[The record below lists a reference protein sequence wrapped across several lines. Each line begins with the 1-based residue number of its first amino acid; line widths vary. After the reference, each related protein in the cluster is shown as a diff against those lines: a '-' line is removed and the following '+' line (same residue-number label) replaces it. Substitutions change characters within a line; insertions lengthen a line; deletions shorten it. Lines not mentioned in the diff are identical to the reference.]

1 VLTPGPLSTLQDLG
15 RPGLADMGIGAAGAA
30 DRGSLAL
37 ANRLV
42 GNAASAAGIEVTFGG
57 LSVEAECVVLVAV
70 CGAPCPLRLT
80 SGAGAMNAPF
90 YLRGGQRLTLGRPRV
105 GLRTYLA
112 VRGGVDLPAVL
123 GSRSTDLLAG
133 LGPEPLTAGDH
144 LPLGAD
150 AWDMPGVDVA
160 AVGEPTAGTLTLT
173 VRPGPRLDWFVPDA
187 VRTLATGV
195 YEVSPQSN
203 RIGMRLLGPTLDRAR
218 HEELPSEGMVPGAL
232 QVPPSGCPTVLLV
245 DHPVTGGYPVIAV
258 VAEGDLDSAAQA
270 RPGQRVLFRV
280 KP

>member
-1 VLTPGPLSTLQDLG
+1 
-15 RPGLADMGIGAAGAA
+15 
-30 DRGSLAL
+30 
-37 ANRLV
+37 
-42 GNAASAAGIEVTFGG
+42 VTFGG
-57 LSVEAECVVLVAV
+57 LSVEAECVVLVSV

-90 YLRGGQRLTLGRPRV
+90 YLRGGQRLTLGRPRA
-105 GLRTYLA
+105 GLRTYLG
-112 VRGGVDLPAVL
+112 VRGGVHLPAVL
-123 GSRSTDLLAG
+123 GSRSTDLVAG
-133 LGPEPLTAGDH
+133 LG
-144 LPLGAD
+144 
-150 AWDMPGVDVA
+150 
-160 AVGEPTAGTLTLT
+160 
-173 VRPGPRLDWFVPDA
+173 VRPGPRPDWFVPDA
-187 VRTLATGV
+187 VRTLAAGV
-195 YEVSPQSN
+195 YQVSPQSN

-232 QVPPSGCPTVLLV
+232 QVPPRGCPTVLLV

>member
-1 VLTPGPLSTLQDLG
+1 MLTPDPLATLQDLG

-57 LSVEAECVVLVAV
+57 LSVEAECVVLVSV

-90 YLRGGQRLTLGRPRV
+90 YLRGGQRLTLGRPRA
-105 GLRTYLA
+105 GLRTYLG

-133 LGPEPLTAGDH
+133 LG
-144 LPLGAD
+144 
-150 AWDMPGVDVA
+150 
-160 AVGEPTAGTLTLT
+160 
-173 VRPGPRLDWFVPDA
+173 VRPGPRPDWFVPDA
-187 VRTLATGV
+187 VRTLAAGV
-195 YEVSPQSN
+195 YQVSPQSN

-232 QVPPSGCPTVLLV
+232 QVPPRGCPTVLLV
-245 DHPVTGGYPVIAV
+245 DHPVTGGCPVIAV